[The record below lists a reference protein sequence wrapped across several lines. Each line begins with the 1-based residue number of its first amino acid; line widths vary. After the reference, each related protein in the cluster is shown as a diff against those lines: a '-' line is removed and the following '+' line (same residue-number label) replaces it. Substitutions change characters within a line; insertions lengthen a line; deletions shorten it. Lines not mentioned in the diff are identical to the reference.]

1 MSASSFRRDW
11 ITKPI
16 FRMAQHALPRL
27 SNTER
32 EAIEAGD
39 VWWDAE
45 LFTGNPDWR
54 KLVGFAPATLSDE
67 EQQFLAGPVEELC
80 RMIDDWKINWELHD
94 LPPQIWDFLKTR
106 KFFAMIIPKAYGGLG
121 FSAYAHSE
129 VIRKLSTR
137 SISVACT
144 AMVPNSLGP
153 GELLMQF
160 GTEAQ
165 RDYWLPRLA
174 RGEEIPC
181 FGLTSPEAGSD
192 AASMI
197 DSGVVCRDTYEGRE
211 TLGIRLNWHKR
222 YITLGPIATV
232 LGLAFKLHDPD
243 HLIGSRDDIGITL
256 ALVPTHLPGVS
267 IGRRHLP
274 AMHVFQ
280 NGPNWGHDVFIPMD
294 NVIGGVEQAGKG
306 WKMLMSALAA
316 GRGISLP
323 SLSAAGAAFCA
334 HITGAYARIRE
345 QFHVPIAKFEAIQER
360 LGRIAAT
367 AYLLDAARR
376 MTCAALNAGH
386 HPAVVTAIM
395 KAQATERMRVA
406 VNDAMDVHGGKG
418 IIEGPLN
425 YLGSLYRGVPIAIT
439 VEGANIVTRS
449 LMQFGQGAIRCH
461 PYLLKEMMALE
472 DTDRARGLDTFD
484 QAFWAHVGHSL
495 ANTMRAWGRAWTG
508 GVFAPAPPDVGAA
521 TPFYRQLSRH
531 AAAFALAVDL
541 ALLTL
546 GGALKRKEMISARF
560 GDILSELYLAS
571 AALKRWND
579 EGRQQDDLPLL
590 EWCMQSSLATIS
602 TSFDEIFANFP
613 VRPVGWL
620 LRFLTQPFGPRRR
633 VPSDRITDACADLI
647 TNPSAARDRLTVDL
661 FHPPESETNNGIAL
675 VESAFAMTVAVQ
687 PIRDRMRAARAR
699 DIAQALSQRTIT
711 TAEAATLKAAAD
723 AVAAAIA
730 VNDFAPEELTSRG
743 AVHKGDV
750 SSQATTRT
758 TIPPASTQAPSSRRS
773 ADQSPPDQSRS
784 STTVPGSST
793 LAQTDQS
800 PPQALPQ
807 QPPARMTEQ
816 AALTPEASDQQLAD
830 QIIPPEQVPP
840 PTALPASTPVPS
852 SHQQPELLQAPDQV
866 QALPPPQA
874 SEEVIPL
881 PPPPSAEAAE

>member
-1 MSASSFRRDW
+1 MSSSSFRRDW

-16 FRMAQHALPRL
+16 FRLAQHALPKL
-27 SNTER
+27 SDTER

-45 LFTGNPDWR
+45 LFTGNPDWK
-54 KLVGFAPATLSDE
+54 KLLAFAPAKLSQE
-67 EQQFLAGPVEELC
+67 ERDFLAGPVDELC

-94 LPPQIWDFLKTR
+94 LPPEVWAFLKAK
-106 KFFAMIIPKAYGGLG
+106 KFFAMIIPKQYGGLG

-137 SISVACT
+137 SIAVACT

-160 GTEAQ
+160 GTDAQ
-165 RDYWLPRLA
+165 RNYWLPRLA
-174 RGEEIPC
+174 SGDEIPC

-197 DSGVVCRDTYEGRE
+197 DNGVVCRGTWQGQE

-232 LGLAFKLHDPD
+232 LGLAFKLRDPD
-243 HLIGSRDDIGITL
+243 HMIGDREDIGITL
-256 ALVPTHLPGVS
+256 ALVPTDLPGIS

-294 NVIGGVEQAGKG
+294 NVIGGVDQVGKG

-334 HITGAYARIRE
+334 HITGAYSRIRE
-345 QFHVPIAKFEAIQER
+345 QFHVSISKFEAIQER

-376 MTCAALNAGH
+376 MTCAALDDGH

-395 KAQATERMRVA
+395 KSQATDRMRVA
-406 VNDAMDVHGGKG
+406 VNDAMDVHGGKA

-449 LMQFGQGAIRCH
+449 LIQFGQGAIRCH
-461 PYLLKEMMALE
+461 PYLLKEMQALE
-472 DTDRARGLDTFD
+472 EPDKEKGLDAFD
-484 QAFWAHVGHSL
+484 KVLWAHVAHSI
-495 ANTMRAWGRAWTG
+495 ANMFRAWGRAWTG
-508 GVFAPAPPDVGAA
+508 GLLAPAADAGAA
-521 TPFYRQLSRH
+521 TKFYRQLSRH

-541 ALLTL
+541 SLLTL

-560 GDILSELYLAS
+560 GDILSELYLSS

-579 EGRQQDDLPLL
+579 EGRQQDDFPLL
-590 EWCMQSSLATIS
+590 TYCMEASFATIE
-602 TSFDEIFANFP
+602 TRFDEVLANFP
-613 VRPVGWL
+613 IRPVAWL
-620 LRFLTQPFGPRRR
+620 LRFLIQPLGPRRR
-633 VPSDRITDACADLI
+633 GPSDRVTDRCADLI
-647 TNPSAARDRLTVDL
+647 THPSVARERLTVDL
-661 FHPPESETNNGIAL
+661 YHPAASETNNGIAL
-675 VESAFAMTVAVQ
+675 VECAFALVAAAQ
-687 PIRDRMRAARAR
+687 PIRDRMNIVRVR
-699 DIAQALSQRTIT
+699 DVDQAVKQRTIN
-711 TAEAATLKAAAD
+711 ADEAAQLKAAAD

-743 AVHKGDV
+743 RANKGDQ
-750 SSQATTRT
+750 SSPAISQPAPQLSPAT
-758 TIPPASTQAPSSRRS
+758 S
-773 ADQSPPDQSRS
+773 ALE
-784 STTVPGSST
+784 
-793 LAQTDQS
+793 LA
-800 PPQALPQ
+800 
-807 QPPARMTEQ
+807 
-816 AALTPEASDQQLAD
+816 
-830 QIIPPEQVPP
+830 PPEP
-840 PTALPASTPVPS
+840 LPV
-852 SHQQPELLQAPDQV
+852 
-866 QALPPPQA
+866 LPPPQA
-874 SEEVIPL
+874 
-881 PPPPSAEAAE
+881 AE